1 MSPPRVNVYVCKRR
15 LESAEQFTDAQ
26 LGFCPTGLIIES
38 QGSAPPLA
46 SAQGTD
52 PTLMQGRKGVCEASV
67 CCMLSGTFSSLSWK
81 RSLPPSFLLDLNVSA
96 THIEC
101 NMRQFSTPLEAVS
114 YQGLHH
120 VWPRKS

>member
-1 MSPPRVNVYVCKRR
+1 MSPPRVSVYVCKRR
-15 LESAEQFTDAQ
+15 LESCQNSSLCQ
-26 LGFCPTGLIIES
+26 LGFCVQRVLSCS

-81 RSLPPSFLLDLNVSA
+81 A
-96 THIEC
+96 
-101 NMRQFSTPLEAVS
+101 
-114 YQGLHH
+114 
-120 VWPRKS
+120 